1 MGPFLRFYLANP
13 DREAG
18 ESCLLKGEK
27 GLFFYFKSLLFF
39 FFFGGD
45 ARRSGGS
52 DAKQVLSRR
61 SSPNTLLG
69 MTEDLL
75 RRV

>member
-27 GLFFYFKSLLFF
+27 ELFFYFKSLLFF

-45 ARRSGGS
+45 ARSGGS

-75 RRV
+75 CRV